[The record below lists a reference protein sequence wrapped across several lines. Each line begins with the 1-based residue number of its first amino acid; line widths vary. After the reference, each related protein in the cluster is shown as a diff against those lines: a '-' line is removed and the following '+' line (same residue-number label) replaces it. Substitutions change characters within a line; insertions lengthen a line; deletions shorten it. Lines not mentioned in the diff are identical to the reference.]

1 MKKLLA
7 LLFASLLLFLIT
19 ACSSDS
25 SNTDSKD
32 NENKEDGDKI
42 SGEITIMGWGG
53 GEELKARK
61 EATKVFQK
69 LYPDVKV
76 KEIWLPA
83 DSVDQKLDAALAAGD
98 AADVIMMSPDWKGL
112 RSKWLEDL
120 TPYIERDNIN
130 LADFTPGADDGY
142 VNPDGMREG
151 MPTTQSTFLIAYN
164 KNLFDQAGVPYP
176 TEDWTWDD
184 FAEISQKISS
194 GSVADRTYAMVSH
207 WVQNRFATY
216 FYGGGPYNDDWS
228 KQTVDDPKTVKSL
241 ELIEHLIEID
251 ALPDASASKSIPMD
265 AMFVSQK
272 AAMYPLGLFEAA
284 DIAEKIGKNFEWGVV
299 LPPKDPNGKNVNIK
313 FQTGF
318 AMNKDSKN
326 KEAAWE
332 YIKTV
337 SMNKEV
343 NDIYAKVGIPAL
355 KESADT
361 TFADMTIPN
370 TDIKQTVY
378 LAGLEDAVQAP
389 WGGSINKATDV
400 FEQLMEEI
408 TTRKSSAKDAVE
420 KYAPKIQEALD
431 EAKQKY
437 N

>member
-7 LLFASLLLFLIT
+7 LLLASICVFLIA
-19 ACSSDS
+19 ACSND
-25 SNTDSKD
+25 KD
-32 NENKEDGDKI
+32 TAGKGDGDGI

-61 EATKVFQK
+61 EATKVFKK

-83 DSVDQKLDAALAAGD
+83 DSVDQKLDAALAAGN

-120 TPYIERDNIN
+120 TPYDEKENID

-142 VNPDGMREG
+142 ITPDGTREG
-151 MPTTQSTFLIAYN
+151 LPTTQSTFLIAYN
-164 KNLFDQAGVPYP
+164 KNIFDKAGVPYP

-184 FAEISQKISS
+184 FSDIAQKVSS
-194 GSVADRTYAMVSH
+194 GSGANRTYGMVSH
-207 WVQNRFATY
+207 WSQNRFATY
-216 FYGGGPYNDDWS
+216 FYGGGPYNEDWT
-228 KQTVDDPKTVKSL
+228 KQTVDDPKTIKSL
-241 ELIEHLIEID
+241 ELIEKLVKTE
-251 ALPDASASKSIPMD
+251 ALPDDAASKSIPVD

-272 AAMYPLGLFEAA
+272 AAMYPLGLFEAG
-284 DIAEKIGKNFEWGVV
+284 DIAQKVGKNFEMGFV
-299 LPPKDPNGKNVNIK
+299 LPPKDPNGKSVNIK

-326 KEAAWE
+326 KDAAWE

-337 SMNKEV
+337 SMNKEI

-355 KESADT
+355 KESAET
-361 TFADMTIPN
+361 TFANMSIPN
-370 TDIKQTVY
+370 TNTKQTDY
-378 LAGLEDAVQAP
+378 MSALEDAVQAP

-400 FEQLMEEI
+400 FDQLMQEI
-408 TTRKSSAKDAVE
+408 TTQKSTAKEAVE
-420 KYAPKIQEALD
+420 KYAPKIQKALD
-431 EAKQKY
+431 EVHQK
-437 N
+437 

>member
-1 MKKLLA
+1 MKKLVT
-7 LLFASLLLFLIT
+7 LLFASLCLFLIT
-19 ACSSDS
+19 ACSSES
-25 SNTDSKD
+25 STKEKGGKD
-32 NENKEDGDKI
+32 

-53 GEELKARK
+53 GEELQARK
-61 EATKVFQK
+61 DATKVFK
-69 LYPDVKV
+69 KMYPDVKV

-83 DSVDQKLDAALAAGD
+83 DSVDQKLDAALAAGN

-120 TPYIERDNIN
+120 TPYLEKDKIDV
-130 LADFTPGADDGY
+130 ADFTPGADDGY
-142 VNPDGMREG
+142 ITPDGNREG
-151 MPTTQSTFLIAYN
+151 IPTTQSTFLMAYN
-164 KNLFDQAGVPYP
+164 KSIFDKAGVPYP

-184 FAEISQKISS
+184 FADMAEKVSS
-194 GSVADRTYAMVSH
+194 GSGGDRTYGMVSH

-216 FYGGGPYNDDWS
+216 YYGGGPYNSDWT
-228 KQTVDDPKTVKSL
+228 KQTVDDPKTIKSL
-241 ELIEHLIEID
+241 ELIEDLVKKQVLPND
-251 ALPDASASKSIPMD
+251 AASNSIPTD

-272 AAMYPLGLFEAA
+272 AAMYPLGLFEAG
-284 DIAEKIGKNFEWGVV
+284 DIAKKVGKNFEWGVV

-326 KEAAWE
+326 KELAWE

-355 KESADT
+355 KESAET
-361 TFADMTIPN
+361 TFAEMKIPN
-370 TDIKQTVY
+370 TDIKQTDY
-378 LAGLEDAVQAP
+378 MSGLEDAVQAP
-389 WGGSINKATDV
+389 WGGAINKATDV

-408 TTRKSSAKDAVE
+408 TTEKSTAKEAVE
-420 KYAPKIQEALD
+420 KYAPKIQAALD
-431 EAKQKY
+431 EVHQK
-437 N
+437 

>member
-1 MKKLLA
+1 MKKLLT
-7 LLFASLLLFLIT
+7 LLLASLFVFFIT

-25 SNTDSKD
+25 NNSNNNDNASKG
-32 NENKEDGDKI
+32 DGEAI
-42 SGEITIMGWGG
+42 SGEITVMGWGG
-53 GEELKARK
+53 GEELQARK
-61 EATKVFQK
+61 DATKVFQE

-120 TPYIERDNIN
+120 TPYVEKDNIDP
-130 LADFTPGADDGY
+130 ADFTPGADDGY
-142 VNPDGMREG
+142 ITPDGVREG
-151 MPTTQSTFLIAYN
+151 MPTTQSSFLFAYN
-164 KNLFDQAGVPYP
+164 KNIFDEAGVPYP

-184 FAEISQKISS
+184 YADIAKKVSS
-194 GSVADRTYAMVSH
+194 GSGSDRTYGMVSH
-207 WVQNRFATY
+207 WIQNRFATY
-216 FYGGGPYNDDWS
+216 PYGGGPYNSDWTE
-228 KQTVDDPKTVKSL
+228 QTVDDPKTIKAL
-241 ELIEHLIEID
+241 ELIEDLIEAE
-251 ALPDASASKSIPMD
+251 ALPDAAASESIPTD

-272 AAMYPLGLFEAA
+272 AAMYPLGLFEASDLA
-284 DIAEKIGKNFEWGVV
+284 KKIGDNFEWGVV

-337 SMNKEV
+337 SMNKEI
-343 NDIYAKVGIPAL
+343 NDIYSTVGIPAL

-361 TFADMTIPN
+361 TFAEMTIPN
-370 TDIKQTVY
+370 TDIKQTSY
-378 LAGLEDAVQAP
+378 LTGLEDAVQAP

-408 TTRKSSAKDAVE
+408 TTRKSSAKEAVE

-431 EAKQKY
+431 EAHQKS

>member
-1 MKKLLA
+1 MKKRLT
-7 LLFASLLLFLIT
+7 LLLSSLFVFLAIG
-19 ACSSDS
+19 CSSES
-25 SNTDSKD
+25 SNQT
-32 NENKEDGDKI
+32 NGETI

-61 EATKVFQK
+61 DATKIFQK

-76 KEIWLPA
+76 HEIWLPA

-120 TPYIERDNIN
+120 TPYLEKDNID

-142 VNPDGMREG
+142 VTPDGIREG
-151 MPTTQSTFLIAYN
+151 MPTTQSTFLMAYN
-164 KNLFDQAGVPYP
+164 KEIFDKADVPYP

-184 FAEISQKISS
+184 FAEIAQKVSS
-194 GSVADRTYAMVSH
+194 GSGADRTYGMVSH

-216 FYGGGPYNDDWS
+216 YYGGGPYNDDWT
-228 KQTVDDPKTVKSL
+228 KQTVDDPKTIKAL
-241 ELIEHLIEID
+241 ELIENLVD
-251 ALPDASASKSIPMD
+251 TKVLPDDATSKSIPVD

-272 AAMYPLGLFEAA
+272 AAMYPLGLFEAGDLA
-284 DIAEKIGKNFEWGVV
+284 KKIGKNFEWGVV

-337 SMNKEV
+337 SMNKEI
-343 NDIYAKVGIPAL
+343 NDIYATVGIPAL
-355 KESADT
+355 NESAES
-361 TFADMTIPN
+361 TFAKMTIPN
-370 TDIKQTVY
+370 TDIKQTDY
-378 LAGLEDAVQAP
+378 MSGLEDAVQAP
-389 WGGSINKATDV
+389 WGGAINKATDV
-400 FEQLMEEI
+400 FDQLMQEI
-408 TTRKSSAKDAVE
+408 TTQKSSAKEAVE
-420 KYAPKIQEALD
+420 KYAPKIQKALD
-431 EAKQKY
+431 EVHQK
-437 N
+437 